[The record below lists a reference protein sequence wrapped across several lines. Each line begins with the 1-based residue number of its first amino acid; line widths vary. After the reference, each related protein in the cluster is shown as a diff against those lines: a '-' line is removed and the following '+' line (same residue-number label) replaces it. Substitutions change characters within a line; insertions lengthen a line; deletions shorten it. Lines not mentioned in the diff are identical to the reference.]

1 MFYLGLLR
9 WVKSESQIKYA
20 GMVELVDTQDLGAV
34 TLVKVY
40 CSISGA
46 VISKTEYAPVMELV
60 DMRDLGSRA
69 AMRVGSSPFRRTKIK
84 GHLLCRC
91 PFILGFAARRAAPP
105 FGISMLGAAE
115 PPLRRGFAC
124 GKTLVRRTRAA
135 GQKAGWVQFCPLAEN
150 LKIFR
155 L

>member
-9 WVKSESQIKYA
+9 WVKSGRQIKYA

-60 DMRDLGSRA
+60 DMRDLGSCVSNSTALPLKNPLSIDIARFFSGPF
-69 AMRVGSSPFRRTKIK
+69 VLDFGGYFGVLSSVLSCHLVHPY
-84 GHLLCRC
+84 GHLFPDVL
-91 PFILGFAARRAAPP
+91 
-105 FGISMLGAAE
+105 
-115 PPLRRGFAC
+115 
-124 GKTLVRRTRAA
+124 
-135 GQKAGWVQFCPLAEN
+135 
-150 LKIFR
+150 
-155 L
+155 